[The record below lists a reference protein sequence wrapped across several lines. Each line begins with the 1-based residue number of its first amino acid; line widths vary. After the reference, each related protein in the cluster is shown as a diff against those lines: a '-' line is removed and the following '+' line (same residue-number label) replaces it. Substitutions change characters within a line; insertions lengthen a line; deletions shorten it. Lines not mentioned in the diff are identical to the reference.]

1 MKLTEHQCLR
11 LVHSLFNITRAYEKE
26 IERKVFHLQP
36 SLSIQDLGMLVIL
49 GLYAPMTSRQ
59 LSDKMEISPA
69 MTSLCVQ
76 KYVESGLLYR
86 EQDKTDRRNW
96 WLYLTHEGQELYQNL
111 INSTVELTGIFLAGL
126 DENEQVQLHNL
137 LEKML
142 QQLTQALPHL
152 QIKERIY

>member
-1 MKLTEHQCLR
+1 MRLSDHQCLR

-59 LSDKMEISPA
+59 LSEKMEISPA

-76 KYVESGLLYR
+76 KYVENGLLYR
-86 EQDKTDRRNW
+86 EQDKNDRRNW
-96 WLYLTHEGQELYQNL
+96 WLYLTDEGQELFQTSSVQPL
-111 INSTVELTGIFLAGL
+111 I
-126 DENEQVQLHNL
+126 
-137 LEKML
+137 
-142 QQLTQALPHL
+142 
-152 QIKERIY
+152 